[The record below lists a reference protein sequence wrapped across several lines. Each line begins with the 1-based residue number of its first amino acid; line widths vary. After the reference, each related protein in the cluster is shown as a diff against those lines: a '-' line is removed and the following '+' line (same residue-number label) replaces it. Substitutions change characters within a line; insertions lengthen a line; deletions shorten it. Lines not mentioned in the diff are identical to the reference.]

1 MAGIESGMKSVRLA
15 EPPAAPALAP
25 WAIPFPK
32 PVCQLCEKP
41 GHTAQTCYSFRDPET
56 VKWFVDANAAQPGRG
71 GRGRGRGGRHSGRGV
86 GADQGATDGSI
97 ADGGVFPEEPGIS
110 SVASQSNGWM
120 GQTQPWDYSAHSVTD
135 LTSVCATALPDGE
148 EGLCDFEHDDHADVH
163 ILRNAVAAGF
173 FKSTEDGECTLAGFS
188 SNMSVVASARGS
200 LVLDLGI
207 AVCVKTATKN
217 LLSGIQLRKAYE
229 IEGYTG
235 TEIVYVHKVDRSTLV
250 FRLEPD
256 GYFHTKLKVPDG
268 WSVSSVDLPNP
279 PPLIPFLTS
288 TVGDVSARGAVAEA
302 LAMPGGSDDGASALK
317 ASDDGGNGHAPEGG
331 VFSRDPGTGIAQRLG
346 HGSLAIGSKEALVRV
361 LAKYDVRV
369 LKSKERFEPP
379 VYYFQAGSGSTAA
392 LSKRSFTIMLRW
404 SY

>member
-1 MAGIESGMKSVRLA
+1 MDKLQQMPGPRREQQLKAQIGIRTMKQGSTRLDIFITMFKEQRVLCEDLGLVLGEEELRSIFIGALNVEVFGHYKEAFYADEGLYPDTLDEVFIHANDFYVRKCQAFPSMASVLGDTTGYAVYSTGYEYDDGEGVEPGTQKGRAVAGIESGMKSVRLA

-97 ADGGVFPEEPGIS
+97 GDGGVFPGEPGIS

-120 GQTQPWDYSAHSVTD
+120 GQTQPWDYSAHCVTD

-200 LVLDLGI
+200 LVLD
-207 AVCVKTATKN
+207 
-217 LLSGIQLRKAYE
+217 
-229 IEGYTG
+229 
-235 TEIVYVHKVDRSTLV
+235 
-250 FRLEPD
+250 
-256 GYFHTKLKVPDG
+256 
-268 WSVSSVDLPNP
+268 
-279 PPLIPFLTS
+279 
-288 TVGDVSARGAVAEA
+288 
-302 LAMPGGSDDGASALK
+302 
-317 ASDDGGNGHAPEGG
+317 
-331 VFSRDPGTGIAQRLG
+331 
-346 HGSLAIGSKEALVRV
+346 
-361 LAKYDVRV
+361 
-369 LKSKERFEPP
+369 
-379 VYYFQAGSGSTAA
+379 
-392 LSKRSFTIMLRW
+392 
-404 SY
+404 